1 MVVIIEHAAAEMGR
15 SGHGLTDED
24 IRFDMMVVK
33 PIVLN
38 SPGG

>member
-1 MVVIIEHAAAEMGR
+1 MMVIIEHAAAEMGR
-15 SGHGLTDED
+15 SGLTDED